1 MTRVP
6 ALALVLALT
15 LACVHSQREPCFS
28 RQHQNAAVNTRAA
41 IAAVGAPVA
50 RSLATEQECVLA
62 CCSQPVQQGAKCNMV
77 VFNGNKRGGEDN
89 CFLYH
94 CPNER
99 DCPLMKAPPGVR
111 TYDIF
116 KGVIHPSTARPVA
129 TTTSTCRPLATTTIA
144 ATPAPAP
151 TAAGDAAL
159 APVLVTTTAP
169 KRMDK
174 MAKKQNKTKTNK
186 KTKSHLANEEAGPR
200 TADKLPMNT
209 PPAVTVPPTTSP
221 PPPSTSP
228 PTSPPTTT
236 TAAVTPPPMTMTPPT
251 TNVTPPPIIMTPPT
265 TIWSPLPTATTL
277 PTTTTLLA
285 PVTTQPPPSTT
296 TPPPSTTTPPPSTTT
311 PPPSTTTPPPS
322 TTTPPTTTAMTPP
335 LTVTPTT
342 IPPPTTTSTPSS
354 TLITPTSI
362 TSSSRRSQT
371 PKVLVGPHS
380 DTAQNTSVKT
390 ATGSLKSGAVAMMVV
405 GAAVLMLALAAG
417 GRKAMESFDR
427 RHYTRLELNDLH
439 YDL

>member
-1 MTRVP
+1 MQTFRQPVGPSSAMTR
-6 ALALVLALT
+6 ALVLALT

-28 RQHQNAAVNTRAA
+28 RQHQNTAVNTRVA

-50 RSLATEQECVLA
+50 RSLATEQDCVLA
-62 CCSQPVQQGAKCNMV
+62 CCSQPGQQGAKCNMV

-99 DCPLMKAPPGVR
+99 DCPLMKAPSGVR

-129 TTTSTCRPLATTTIA
+129 TTTSTCRPTIA
-144 ATPAPAP
+144 ATPAPTP
-151 TAAGDAAL
+151 THAGDAAL
-159 APVLVTTTAP
+159 APVLITTTGP

-186 KTKSHLANEEAGPR
+186 KTKSHLPNEEAGPR

-209 PPAVTVPPTTSP
+209 PPPVTPPPTTSP
-221 PPPSTSP
+221 PPPPTTP
-228 PTSPPTTT
+228 PTTTTPTTTTTTTTTT
-236 TAAVTPPPMTMTPPT
+236 TAAVTPPPMTKSPPT
-251 TNVTPPPIIMTPPT
+251 TNMTPPPITVTPPT
-265 TIWSPLPTATTL
+265 TISSPLPTTPTL
-277 PTTTTLLA
+277 STTTTPPR
-285 PVTTQPPPSTT
+285 PVTT
-296 TPPPSTTTPPPSTTT
+296 TPPPSTTTS
-311 PPPSTTTPPPS
+311 PPS
-322 TTTPPTTTAMTPP
+322 TTTPPTTTVIAPP
-335 LTVTPTT
+335 MTVTPTT
-342 IPPPTTTSTPSS
+342 TPPPTTTSTPSS
-354 TLITPTSI
+354 TLTTPTLI

-371 PKVLVGPHS
+371 SKVLVGPHG
-380 DTAQNTSVKT
+380 DTAQNTSMKM
-390 ATGSLKSGAVAMMVV
+390 ATGSLKSGVVALMVV
-405 GAAVLMLALAAG
+405 GVAALMLALAAG